1 MESFE
6 AIVKGESF
14 KIIRTAEGSQT
25 FSVFNYTTCHIIKK
39 IEFGIWVEV
48 EHRFGTD
55 LFPLE
60 EIGEAID
67 RHYNNLVY

>member
-6 AIVKGESF
+6 AIISGESF
-14 KIIRTAEGSQT
+14 KVIRNSGSSQT

-39 IEFGIWVEV
+39 IEFGLWVEV

-55 LFPLE
+55 RFPLD
-60 EIGEAID
+60 EIGDAID
-67 RHYNNLVY
+67 RHYNNLVC